1 MTVFTRSIAAILPVT
16 ALAVAAVQPALAQ
29 APDPARTTVQT
40 LSDGL
45 IATMK
50 AGKKAGFAGRVAIIG
65 PVVDRS
71 FDMPLLTRLA
81 VGTVWTTTS
90 AADRSALVAALRR
103 LTVSQYADNF
113 DSWSGQSFAVDPK
126 VDARGT
132 DRFVK
137 TVLKQPKGDS
147 VKIGYRLRQSAGQW
161 RVIDVYYQDSIS
173 QLATRRA
180 DFESI
185 LAKGGAKAL
194 VAHLDALSGKAAR

>member
-147 VKIGYRLRQSAGQW
+147 VKIGYRLRQSGGQW

-194 VAHLDALSGKAAR
+194 VAHLDALSDKAAR